1 MVPARYAV
9 DPDITAASTL
19 PGSFYSD
26 AQAFAASRDRIFAR
40 TWQWLGDLSEVET
53 PQSLSPREMLPGML
67 DEPLLLA
74 RGKRSEEHTSE
85 LQSPDHLV
93 CRLLLE

>member
-1 MVPARYAV
+1 MAPARYAV
-9 DPDITAASTL
+9 DPDITAAYTL

-40 TWQWLGDLSEVET
+40 TWQWLGDIGDVES

-74 RGKRSEEHTSE
+74 RDGGG
-85 LQSPDHLV
+85 
-93 CRLLLE
+93 LEARVTLPVAG